1 MSMEKKMGVLGI
13 IDKPAFLLPSILIVS
28 AIIFGAVAPD
38 IFNNAAS
45 AAFTFVTKY
54 FSWFYALGVS
64 LMIVFCFLAN
74 MVKLSSVAVTQSP
87 PCLLQVG
94 SLSP

>member
-45 AAFTFVTKY
+45 AAFHLCHEIFQLVLR
-54 FSWFYALGVS
+54 SWSIVNDCILLLG
-64 LMIVFCFLAN
+64 
-74 MVKLSSVAVTQSP
+74 
-87 PCLLQVG
+87 CLWQIW
-94 SLSP
+94 